1 MSKANLIHI
10 RGFVQL
16 LTCLA
21 IRLSFCGK
29 RTLYSQWVCVGFY
42 FACLMCV
49 HQSIP
54 FLIGWMAPKTSLLCI
69 DQGAAIAANLGEL
82 TSRS

>member
-21 IRLSFCGK
+21 IRLVFVERGHYIHNGCA
-29 RTLYSQWVCVGFY
+29 LGFI
-42 FACLMCV
+42 LHV
-49 HQSIP
+49 
-54 FLIGWMAPKTSLLCI
+54 
-69 DQGAAIAANLGEL
+69 
-82 TSRS
+82 